1 MHHRRS
7 TSRFAART
15 ASSFVLAAVALVC
28 TSCAGS
34 RPVERAGLVTM
45 RGNPIVLVG
54 EPIRV
59 GDEAPDAS
67 VVANDMS
74 TQRLSDW
81 RGKVVILSTI
91 PSVDTPVCDKETRT
105 FNERIAL
112 LGPDVVCLTVSRDLP
127 MAQKRW
133 CGANGIERV
142 VTLSDARDREVG
154 AAYGVEVRETRLLAR
169 AVFVID
175 RDGVVRH
182 EQIVSELATEPDY
195 DAALAVAAQL
205 TR

>member
-15 ASSFVLAAVALVC
+15 ASSFVLAAVACVAAG
-28 TSCAGS
+28 CASSGA
-34 RPVERAGLVTM
+34 VERAGLVTM

-54 EPIRV
+54 APIRV

-81 RGKVVILSTI
+81 RGRVVILSTV
-91 PSVDTPVCDKETRT
+91 PSIDTPVCDKETRT
-105 FNERIAL
+105 FNERVAL

-182 EQIVSELATEPDY
+182 EEIVSELATEPDY
-195 DAALAVAAQL
+195 DAALAVAADL
-205 TR
+205 VR